1 MRVFIGAVAVL
12 ALSGLA
18 AGQDKKDDKKD
29 QLDAKKLIGKWEV
42 LDAPKGGALVLEFA
56 DKGKLGLSVEIAGK
70 TEKIDGTYKLDGN
83 KLEMV
88 LSFMGKDKKEL
99 FTVTKLTDDELVA
112 KDPTDKEEKFKRL
125 KK

>member
-1 MRVFIGAVAVL
+1 MRVFIGAVAL
-12 ALSGLA
+12 LTLCGLA
-18 AGQDKKDDKKD
+18 AAQDKKDDKKD
-29 QLDAKKLIGKWEV
+29 QLDIKKLLGKWEV
-42 LDAPKGGALVLEFA
+42 LDAPKGGSLVLEFA
-56 DKGKLGLSVEIAGK
+56 DKGKLALSVEIAGK

-88 LSFMGKDKKEL
+88 LSFMGKDKKEQ

-112 KDPTDKEEKFKRL
+112 KDPADKEEKFKR